1 MSDDGDAIRKQ
12 GGQIAWREEHSGR
25 EDQGGGDIIIKEGTS
40 SSSGNKLSTS
50 VFRSSLPLH
59 LGPFPISE
67 LDCQYAVQDASE

>member
-25 EDQGGGDIIIKEGTS
+25 EDQGGGDIIIIWEQT
-40 SSSGNKLSTS
+40 LY
-50 VFRSSLPLH
+50 FSLPLH

>member
-25 EDQGGGDIIIKEGTS
+25 EDQGGGDIIIKEGTMARDIIIIWEQT
-40 SSSGNKLSTS
+40 LY
-50 VFRSSLPLH
+50 FSLPLH

>member
-25 EDQGGGDIIIKEGTS
+25 EDQGGGDVWEQT
-40 SSSGNKLSTS
+40 LY
-50 VFRSSLPLH
+50 FSLPLH

>member
-25 EDQGGGDIIIKEGTS
+25 EDQGGGDIIIWEQT
-40 SSSGNKLSTS
+40 LY
-50 VFRSSLPLH
+50 FSLPLH